1 MTGITQEYYVT
12 LFLLVVEYIDVKQQE
27 TYQKLKNRG

>member
-12 LFLLVVEYIDVKQQE
+12 LFLLVVGYIDVKQQE
-27 TYQKLKNRG
+27 IYQKLKNRG